1 MRWAVTLA
9 AIFAMVLTGLFTLG
23 VYAVTAAWASIF
35 KE

>member
-1 MRWAVTLA
+1 MSRAVTLA